1 MFCVERA
8 LALAGSMLFRVRVPT
23 LLVMMMMNMCK
34 TNWFNL
40 DAPGRGPRIPPGSRQ
55 LALYPLPAVYLPG
68 STCELR
74 NIEPRN
80 IAMCR
85 EQSEFVAS
93 LVDDDGSRCASIGSI
108 LRIDSVQPA
117 VSDTSGRVL
126 ASLESESLLRVQ
138 CTVVGRAHI
147 VGCENLEAWRDWRR
161 AREKAEY
168 LLADVVDYADD
179 DDGGMG
185 DEDDT
190 SKLIDDVVDS
200 LYRLTDALLEA
211 DELEGPNLFDTQA
224 AVASLEDAATLCED
238 GR

>member
-1 MFCVERA
+1 
-8 LALAGSMLFRVRVPT
+8 
-23 LLVMMMMNMCK
+23 
-34 TNWFNL
+34 
-40 DAPGRGPRIPPGSRQ
+40 
-55 LALYPLPAVYLPG
+55 
-68 STCELR
+68 
-74 NIEPRN
+74 
-80 IAMCR
+80 MCR

-126 ASLESESLLRVQ
+126 ASLESEVVLRVQ
-138 CTVVGRAHI
+138 CTVVGRALI